1 MSERTPMVED
11 EGAIQFAYGLNP
23 LAELDEVL
31 DADTFAVLRAWRRVL
46 RRQGML
52 GRDPRRYGGLGFG
65 NLSVRDPVDPR
76 RFVITA
82 SQTGG
87 ARDLRQQDLVRIV
100 SLSLAR
106 FWVEAEG
113 RKPPSSETL
122 SHAMVY
128 AADDTVRWVFHV
140 HSPEIWQQAD
150 VLGLPGTPAHVAYGS
165 RIMADAV
172 AALLQS
178 ESARPI
184 VFTTRGHGDGVF
196 ACGND
201 ADATGLALL
210 QALARGL
217 RR

>member
-1 MSERTPMVED
+1 M
-11 EGAIQFAYGLNP
+11 
-23 LAELDEVL
+23 
-31 DADTFAVLRAWRRVL
+31 RAWRRVL
-46 RRQGML
+46 RRQGMI

-65 NLSVRDPVDPR
+65 NLSVRDPLDPR

-128 AADDTVRWVFHV
+128 AADDSVRWVLHV

-150 VLGLPGTPAHVAYGS
+150 VLGLPGTPAHVPYGS
-165 RIMADAV
+165 RAMADAV

-178 ESARPI
+178 EPARPM

-196 ACGND
+196 ACGHD
-201 ADATGLALL
+201 ADDTGLALL
-210 QALARGL
+210 RALARGL